1 MDKFTAF
8 LFFILGL
15 SLITMDEYNFR
26 GVVLKVDDY
35 PIIRVFGVII
45 SILFLY
51 TVFKLKKDNKKKFT
65 KTPQY
70 TKCPKCKEVFNYNE
84 LTNDKCKNCKDV
96 DTIDLDEYF
105 EKYPD
110 ELEEKD

>member
-1 MDKFTAF
+1 MMMMSKI
-8 LFFILGL
+8 LGVLLIILGL
-15 SLITMDEYNFR
+15 KVLLLQNFSGAWSSYDFSSSFLFIPVSLLLFYV
-26 GVVLKVDDY
+26 GYLCLKY
-35 PIIRVFGVII
+35 
-45 SILFLY
+45 
-51 TVFKLKKDNKKKFT
+51 KAQEKKT
-65 KTPQY
+65 QY
-70 TKCPKCKEVFNYNE
+70 TKCPNCKEVFNYNE